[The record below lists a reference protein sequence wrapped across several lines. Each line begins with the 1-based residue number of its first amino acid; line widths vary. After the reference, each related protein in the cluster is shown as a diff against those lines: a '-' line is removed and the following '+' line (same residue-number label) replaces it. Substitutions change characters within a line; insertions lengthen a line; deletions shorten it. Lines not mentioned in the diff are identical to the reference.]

1 MGFSFTYERNIITVH
16 YVENNT
22 FYRLRNIRYCAEKYL
37 NDVTANYKIL
47 NATNRRFCEVYI
59 YCV

>member
-22 FYRLRNIRYCAEKYL
+22 FYRLRNINIVPKLYVEKYL
-37 NDVTANYKIL
+37 NEEIANYKIS
-47 NATNRRFCEVYI
+47 NATNR
-59 YCV
+59 